1 MKNSFEYPL
10 MDKQRSF
17 FMKKIK
23 SSIDRK
29 LLVGFL
35 AKVLLLGTGLLVILS
50 ALVSFAVYKLD
61 IDSSLL
67 GYFSIA
73 VVALSAFGVAFFCAK
88 PFKNNGF
95 LIGVVSAFP
104 IMIFSTVN
112 LIVNSN
118 NVGVFFIKLI
128 VCVLVAGLS
137 GAYSVKK
144 SKKIRVKK

>member
-29 LLVGFL
+29 LLIGFL

>member
-1 MKNSFEYPL
+1 
-10 MDKQRSF
+10 
-17 FMKKIK
+17 MKKIK

-128 VCVLVAGLS
+128 VCVLVSGLS
-137 GAYSVKK
+137 GAYSVNK

>member
-1 MKNSFEYPL
+1 
-10 MDKQRSF
+10 
-17 FMKKIK
+17 MKKIK

-128 VCVLVAGLS
+128 VCILVSGLS

>member
-1 MKNSFEYPL
+1 
-10 MDKQRSF
+10 
-17 FMKKIK
+17 MKKIK

-128 VCVLVAGLS
+128 VCVLVSELS

>member
-1 MKNSFEYPL
+1 
-10 MDKQRSF
+10 
-17 FMKKIK
+17 MKKIK

-29 LLVGFL
+29 LLIGFL

-73 VVALSAFGVAFFCAK
+73 VVALSAFWVAFFCAK